1 MAVMSAGVVED
12 LEIAM
17 IVEETVMAVEVL
29 VALIAILAVVE
40 IVEDVLKEEM
50 IVIVHQRREALAWIV
65 KENLIVQ
72 MKIWSACSLTLDLTK
87 KYHLL
92 IS

>member
-1 MAVMSAGVVED
+1 MSAGVVED
-12 LEIAM
+12 LEIAT

-29 VALIAILAVVE
+29 VALIAILEVVE

-50 IVIVHQRREALAWIV
+50 IVIVHQLREALAWIV

-72 MKIWSACSLTLDLTK
+72 MKIWSACLLTLDLMK